1 MICGIYEIML
11 LVMFVCLYVCLVMS
25 ENEGGVMFGHK
36 AIILQ
41 TLHLKWILD
50 FFFGF
55 NVFVNIRFILCLH
68 NLSFNADWLMKF

>member
-1 MICGIYEIML
+1 MGS
-11 LVMFVCLYVCLVMS
+11 CLI
-25 ENEGGVMFGHK
+25 NK
-36 AIILQ
+36 AIVLQ

-68 NLSFNADWLMKF
+68 NLSFFNADWLMKF

>member
-1 MICGIYEIML
+1 
-11 LVMFVCLYVCLVMS
+11 MS